1 MIGLQS
7 DGGARP
13 REKNGAGAESG
24 SDARETN
31 GLGID
36 DRCAPASPATGMG
49 VRGDRRKGSGR
60 ARRRARL
67 LRQPGRGAPRA
78 RPGLR

>member
-24 SDARETN
+24 SGAREN
-31 GLGID
+31 ERFGYR
-36 DRCAPASPATGMG
+36 DRCAAASPATDTG

-60 ARRRARL
+60 AR
-67 LRQPGRGAPRA
+67 
-78 RPGLR
+78 